1 MQAYQQ
7 GKTDESVLESS
18 QKTPWIPDNRARWNA
33 LISEASNLA
42 ITYASGDSYQSFRLS
57 DLMFYGVRDLCYDTA
72 SMLVEDVNTLIAM
85 GVFSNYSSSNP
96 YLGRINIIESSV

>member
-18 QKTPWIPDNRARWNA
+18 EKLPYVEDNRTRWNQLITEAIA
-33 LISEASNLA
+33 LAS
-42 ITYASGDSYQSFRLS
+42 TYNVGDSYQSFRLS

-72 SMLVEDVNTLIAM
+72 SMLVEDVNTLISM
-85 GVFSNYSSSNP
+85 GVFSNYVSTNP